1 MAVHGT
7 SADGTTMQL
16 ASSVT
21 NSMEVLKVDGVSPRS
36 PCATLEEAVAHYRA
50 KGAVTD
56 KVSAYTR
63 QSDEVAVD
71 EVVANSACVY
81 TAQVVAAQSTVAV
94 HGTSAGGTSMQPE
107 SVENSTEVLKVEGVS
122 ARAAAAQDEAQDTT
136 VEGVFPLNTAKVD
149 AQCESAKEVQSNE
162 DEAKVEHVEAK
173 AVATASLALVSTAE
187 VLGTPEQHACRDQSM
202 DRNDDGVQIASQRE
216 IWATHRRS
224 IVVSEA
230 KSLHQADAEACMEAL
245 EDPST
250 TGVVFSPALPRGAP
264 DNHPESDYLMALGD
278 EVSNNRHISGMIA
291 GLAIAIAVF
300 LLRIEEF
307 AACDKRHM
315 EGSILLRQDVTFFW
329 QGQLCAWH
337 HPTVDAVEVFI
348 RCSKTDQHKQGC
360 RRMQY
365 LSGDATLCQINGRV
379 EWLSL
384 TEGSRILASATL
396 LSVKQGKEGV
406 EWSVLTE
413 EAVSLLM
420 KGAAV
425 VLTHSKKM
433 GSHSQYSHCWSDN
446 AIDGRSPI

>member
-1 MAVHGT
+1 M
-7 SADGTTMQL
+7 
-16 ASSVT
+16 
-21 NSMEVLKVDGVSPRS
+21 
-36 PCATLEEAVAHYRA
+36 
-50 KGAVTD
+50 
-56 KVSAYTR
+56 
-63 QSDEVAVD
+63 
-71 EVVANSACVY
+71 
-81 TAQVVAAQSTVAV
+81 
-94 HGTSAGGTSMQPE
+94 
-107 SVENSTEVLKVEGVS
+107 
-122 ARAAAAQDEAQDTT
+122 
-136 VEGVFPLNTAKVD
+136 
-149 AQCESAKEVQSNE
+149 
-162 DEAKVEHVEAK
+162 
-173 AVATASLALVSTAE
+173 
-187 VLGTPEQHACRDQSM
+187 
-202 DRNDDGVQIASQRE
+202 
-216 IWATHRRS
+216 
-224 IVVSEA
+224 SEA
-230 KSLHQADAEACMEAL
+230 KSLHQVDAEERMEAL

-315 EGSILLRQDVTFFW
+315 DDSILLRQDVTCFW

-396 LSVKQGKEGV
+396 VSVKQGKEGV

-425 VLTHSKKM
+425 VLTHSRN
-433 GSHSQYSHCWSDN
+433 G
-446 AIDGRSPI
+446 

>member
-1 MAVHGT
+1 
-7 SADGTTMQL
+7 
-16 ASSVT
+16 
-21 NSMEVLKVDGVSPRS
+21 
-36 PCATLEEAVAHYRA
+36 
-50 KGAVTD
+50 
-56 KVSAYTR
+56 
-63 QSDEVAVD
+63 
-71 EVVANSACVY
+71 
-81 TAQVVAAQSTVAV
+81 
-94 HGTSAGGTSMQPE
+94 
-107 SVENSTEVLKVEGVS
+107 
-122 ARAAAAQDEAQDTT
+122 
-136 VEGVFPLNTAKVD
+136 
-149 AQCESAKEVQSNE
+149 
-162 DEAKVEHVEAK
+162 
-173 AVATASLALVSTAE
+173 
-187 VLGTPEQHACRDQSM
+187 M

-315 EGSILLRQDVTFFW
+315 EDSILLRQDVTFFW

-396 LSVKQGKEGV
+396 VSVKQGKEGV

-425 VLTHSKKM
+425 VLTHRKKWVATHSIRIAGATTLLTAGVPSETVQIVGRGVSNAFIGYTRYQAELVAGISKRIVGTHYVVRPK
-433 GSHSQYSHCWSDN
+433 
-446 AIDGRSPI
+446 